1 MTLGRTY
8 LGANLNYKLNVG
20 GELGDVKIRT
30 GLDLPQKVEDVNMKD
45 KDQVGKWKKNT
56 LLYESENKFYSV
68 HEDD

>member
-1 MTLGRTY
+1 
-8 LGANLNYKLNVG
+8 
-20 GELGDVKIRT
+20 
-30 GLDLPQKVEDVNMKD
+30 MKD